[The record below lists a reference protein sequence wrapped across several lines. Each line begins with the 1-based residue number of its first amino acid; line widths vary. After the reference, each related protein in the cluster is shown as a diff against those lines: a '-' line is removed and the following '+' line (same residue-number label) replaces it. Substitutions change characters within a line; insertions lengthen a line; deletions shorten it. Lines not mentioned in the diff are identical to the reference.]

1 MITYNHKYRGEF
13 EYEKFALNILS
24 FHNIISNIKE
34 IELEGSNG
42 TVTTLKLMY
51 DELNNFFNDMTGN
64 KGFCEQTFLSIL
76 KGKEYLKWYQRWQV
90 MSWTIF

>member
-34 IELEGSNG
+34 IELEGNNG
-42 TVTTLKLMY
+42 SVTTLKSIHN
-51 DELNNFFNDMTGN
+51 ELNEFFNSITGN
-64 KGFCEQTFLSIL
+64 NGILEKSFLSII
-76 KGKEYLKWYQRWQV
+76 KEKEC
-90 MSWTIF
+90 M

>member
-42 TVTTLKLMY
+42 TITTLNSIY
-51 DELNNFFNDMTGN
+51 DELSKFFNSITGN
-64 KGFCEQTFLSIL
+64 NGLLEKSFLSII
-76 KGKEYLKWYQRWQV
+76 KEKENIR
-90 MSWTIF
+90 